1 MTRLVPAS
9 FFKRQ
14 VGIFLASLAVL
25 LATESQAA
33 NYEIGDADIIERF
46 KVETLF
52 AYEQR
57 GGERAWE
64 RPGVQLG
71 VALGGSVELV
81 GGAGYGTLRLP
92 DGNRR
97 HGATDA
103 WIALK
108 WRLLDENPDSGMP
121 AIAIEPEWIHPTG
134 SHRAGLSNERA
145 AWALP
150 VRVIKNFGDSR
161 LTGQVSYGQNVGG
174 SEREL
179 SYGVLYEY
187 QLTADLSLGTEVL
200 RDAALRHAPG
210 QELRLHAG
218 VRWNP
223 IETVEVH
230 ALVGRLLDRV
240 GNDHAKVA
248 RLSIEY
254 LF

>member
-1 MTRLVPAS
+1 MTRLVPAC
-9 FFKRQ
+9 FWKKHAGMF
-14 VGIFLASLAVL
+14 VASLLVL
-25 LATESQAA
+25 FATDSRAA

-46 KVETLF
+46 KVEALF

-57 GGERAWE
+57 AGERGWE
-64 RPGVQLG
+64 RPGLQLG
-71 VALGGSVELV
+71 VALGERMELV
-81 GGAGYGTLRLP
+81 GGAGYGSLRLP
-92 DGNRR
+92 DGRR
-97 HGATDA
+97 QSGATDA
-103 WIALK
+103 WVALK

-145 AWALP
+145 AWVLP
-150 VRVIKNFGDSR
+150 VRMIKSFGDST
-161 LTGQVSYGQNVGG
+161 LSGEVSYGQSVGG

-179 SYGVLYEY
+179 TYGVLYEY
-187 QLTADLSLGTEVL
+187 QLTENLSMGTEVL
-200 RDAALRHAPG
+200 RDAALRRSPG
-210 QELRLHAG
+210 QELRVHAG

-223 IETVEVH
+223 IQTVEVH